1 MSKRI
6 GLTLAKPAT
15 SALEGAEDWVT
26 NRHGAD
32 KEKPIEPAAPP
43 EPTRRLTFDL
53 ALSLHRRLKIGAAK
67 QDKNVADFLRDII
80 ERECPA
86 DDAARP

>member
-6 GLTLAKPAT
+6 GLTLAKPAS
-15 SALEGAEDWVT
+15 SALESAEEWIT
-26 NRHGAD
+26 SRHGAD
-32 KEKPIEPAAPP
+32 KEKPIESAPAP

-67 QDKNVADFLRDII
+67 KDKNVADFLRDII

-86 DDAARP
+86 EDAAKP